1 MALSKSTTRGTHIL
15 PLHFEDKPMTEPTKE
30 QTILNVENGLSKE
43 LPILPL
49 KNMVLLPRSIVPL
62 VVGRSRSIHAI
73 EAALKTDREICVVA
87 QKDQTLDNPGP
98 HDIYL
103 CGTRATILQV
113 MPIAKGNLKILVEGI
128 NRIAVTPDE
137 VIDSYLKGVCTDLVS
152 TSDDSIGVQ
161 ALWRQLKIS
170 YKQYAQISNQVPA
183 HVLATVQNLEDISGA
198 ADTIIVHSSIGF
210 KERQTLLELVDLEK
224 RLALLTSILQ
234 REIEIIKTEER
245 IRDRVHNQVEK
256 NQREYYLSEQLKAI
270 NKELGRD
277 EQLED
282 VMQLR
287 AQALAAKLPVVV
299 MQKVE
304 RELKRLEQM
313 PSLSAEAAVS
323 KNYIDWLVSIPW
335 HAVSKDRVSIEHA
348 TKILDKDH
356 YGLKKVKDRILE
368 FISAKKFNPN
378 LSKSPIICLVG
389 PPGVGKTS
397 LARSIATSLG
407 REFTRISLGG
417 VRDESEIR
425 GHRRT
430 YIGALPGKIIQAM
443 GNVKTVNP
451 VILLDEIDKMSSDL
465 YGDPSSALLEVLDP
479 EQNVSFV
486 DNFIEVGYDLSRV
499 MFITTA
505 NSIDG
510 IPYPLFDR
518 MEVIGLSGYT
528 DTEKL
533 NIAQK
538 FLLPKLFKEYGIAKQ
553 QCKISTEVVNFVI
566 SEYTREAGV
575 RQLERTLGKLVR
587 KAIQEILKSNAVKK
601 ETGDAP
607 HKKMVVSVSIE
618 QCRTWLGLPPFK
630 KRPLTDNTSTGRAT
644 GLAWTELGGDVLEI
658 ETAIL
663 PGKGEL
669 TLTGQLGDVMRE
681 SAQAALS
688 FVKANSTHLKLKKNF
703 FSTHDIHVHVPEGAT
718 PKDGPSAGIT
728 MCTALVS
735 AVTNTPIRSD
745 VAMTGEIT
753 LRGRVLAIGGLK
765 EKLIAAH
772 QHNISNVVVPEENR
786 EEIASIR
793 EEIPK
798 SINVQFVQTI
808 DQVFQHAFHKN
819 PFVA

>member
-1 MALSKSTTRGTHIL
+1 
-15 PLHFEDKPMTEPTKE
+15 MTEPIKE
-30 QTILNVENGLSKE
+30 QTILNAEIGLSRE

-73 EAALKTDREICVVA
+73 EAALKSDREICVVA

-98 HDIYL
+98 RDIYL

-128 NRIAVTPDE
+128 SRISLQPED
-137 VIDSYLKGVCTDLVS
+137 VIDSYLKGLCIDLVS
-152 TSDDSIGVQ
+152 PSENSVGVL
-161 ALWRQLKIS
+161 ALWRQLKTS

-183 HVLATVQNLEDISGA
+183 HVLATVQNLDDISGA
-198 ADTIIVHSSIGF
+198 ADTIIVHSSINF
-210 KERQTLLELVDLEK
+210 KERQTLLELFDLEK
-224 RLALLTSILQ
+224 RLSLLNTILQ

-282 VMQLR
+282 ITQLR
-287 AQALAAKLPVVV
+287 AQAVAAKIPAPV
-299 MQKVE
+299 MQKIE
-304 RELKRLEQM
+304 RELRRLEQM
-313 PSLSAEAAVS
+313 PSLSAEAAVG
-323 KNYIDWLVSIPW
+323 KNYIDWLISIPW
-335 HAVSKDRVSIEHA
+335 HAVSKDRISIEQA

-368 FISAKKFNPN
+368 FVSAKKFNPN
-378 LSKSPIICLVG
+378 LSRSPIICLVG

-443 GNVKTVNP
+443 GNVKTINP

-479 EQNVSFV
+479 EQNKSFV
-486 DNFIEVGYDLSRV
+486 DNFIEVGYDLSHT

-518 MEVIGLSGYT
+518 MEIISLSGYT
-528 DTEKL
+528 DIEKL
-533 NIAQK
+533 HIAQK
-538 FLLPKLFKEYGIAKQ
+538 FLLPKLFTEYGITAR
-553 QCKISTEVVNFVI
+553 QCKISADVINFVI

-587 KAIQEILKSNAVKK
+587 KAIQEILKSNSDTKSTKK
-601 ETGDAP
+601 TDTP
-607 HKKMVVSVSIE
+607 TKKVVVTVTTE
-618 QCRTWLGLPPFK
+618 HCRTWLGLAPFK
-630 KRPLTDNTSTGRAT
+630 KRLLTDNKSTGRAT
-644 GLAWTELGGDVLEI
+644 GLAWTELGGDILEI

-688 FVKANSTHLKLKKNF
+688 FVKANSSNLKLKKNF

-772 QHNISNVVVPEENR
+772 QYNITNVVVPEENR
-786 EEIASIR
+786 EEITSIR

-798 SINVQFVQTI
+798 SVNIQFVQTI